1 MAISRRKV
9 LKGGTAL
16 AGGMAGILATG
27 RAPAFAQGTTVHWLR
42 WNDFVPA
49 SDQLLRKELIPEG
62 EKALGIKINLETVN
76 GNDLQPRI
84 TSAIQSGA
92 GADIF
97 MLFNN
102 HPQIYSESIV
112 DMSDIAEAISKPEG
126 GYYPLC
132 KANSAEGSKWIS
144 VPWTIVGAM
153 IAYRKSWFDEIGVTS
168 FPDTWEKYRD
178 AGKKLKAKGRPL
190 GQTLGHTFGDA
201 PTFSYPYLWSWGGT
215 EVEKDGKTVNLN
227 KKEVIE
233 SVKFM
238 TAFWKEAH
246 DEGGLAWDD
255 TNNNRAFLSQT
266 ISATLNGASIYI
278 ESLRNAD
285 KYITEKGAQ
294 LKTDIQHA
302 PLPKGSAGQ
311 FAMHTYFSHVIPKYS
326 KNEKA
331 AKDLLKWVH
340 SKPVYEKWFI
350 SQKGF
355 ATPPT
360 PSWESHKLWGEDPV
374 MTPYKV
380 AGKLGQSPG
389 YPGPSGKKAAEV
401 LTKYIITDMYAKAVQ
416 GASAEDAVKWAE
428 GEVKKIYT

>member
-1 MAISRRKV
+1 MAVSRRKV

-16 AGGMAGILATG
+16 AGGMAAILASG
-27 RAPAFAQGTTVHWLR
+27 RAPAFAQGTTVHWIR

-49 SDQLLRKELIPEG
+49 SDQLLRKDLIPEA
-62 EKALGIKINLETVN
+62 EKALGIKINFETVN

-92 GADIF
+92 GPDVF

-102 HPQIYSESIV
+102 HPQIYSESLV
-112 DMSDIAEAISKPEG
+112 DMSDVCDAVGKAQG
-126 GYYPLC
+126 TYYDLA
-132 KANSAEGSKWIS
+132 KSNSAEAGKWIS
-144 VPWTIVGAM
+144 APWAVVGAL
-153 IAYRKSWFDEIGVTS
+153 IVYRKSWFEEIGYSS

-178 AGKKLKAKGRPL
+178 AAKKLKAKGRPI
-190 GQTLGHTFGDA
+190 GQTLGHTFGDS
-201 PTFSYPYLWSWGGT
+201 PTFTYPYMWSWGGT
-215 EVEKDGKTVNLN
+215 EIEKDGKTVGIN
-227 KKEVIE
+227 KKEVVD

-238 TAFWKEAH
+238 TAFWKEGH

-278 ESLRNAD
+278 ESLRNPD
-285 KYITEKGAQ
+285 KYITEKGAP
-294 LKTDIQHA
+294 LKTDCLHA
-302 PLPKGSAGQ
+302 ALPKGPAGQ
-311 FAMHTYFSHVIPKYS
+311 FAMHTYFSHAIPKYS

-331 AKDLLKWVH
+331 AKDFLKWVH
-340 SKPVYEKWFI
+340 STAYERWFV

-360 PSWESHKLWGEDPV
+360 PSWESHKMWGEDPV
-374 MTPYKV
+374 MEPFKI
-380 AGKLGQSPG
+380 AGKLGQAPG
-389 YPGPSGKKAAEV
+389 YPGPSGKKAAEA

-416 GASAEDAVKWAE
+416 GMPAEDAVKWAE
-428 GEVKKIYT
+428 SELKKIYV